1 MIARIVELSLIQRVM
16 VCILG
21 FLLFFGGLYAFHT
34 LDIVAYP
41 DPSAPMVELITQ
53 QPGWSA
59 EEVERQI
66 TVPIEVALN
75 GMPGLTDIRSL
86 SIFGLSDI
94 KIYFDFDSEIF
105 RDRQEVLNRLTSVP
119 LPPGAAPSL
128 SPWWAIAEIYR
139 YELTGAGETT
149 LTDLKTTQD
158 WQVRRE
164 FRRIPGIIDVT
175 TFGGTTKEY
184 HVDIDPGRLIRYGVN
199 LSQVMSALTNSNA
212 NVGGSYLTIG
222 PQNYNIRGLGLINGI
237 ADIENVMVAEKNGTP
252 IFIRTLGTVAVG
264 SRVRLGKV
272 GIDDRD
278 DVVEGVVLLQ
288 RGYKALNVLE
298 KVRGKVEDLNT
309 GKLPVGVKIKTF
321 YDRTALIHTTVE
333 TVTDILISGMVLV
346 FIILFVFLGHL
357 RAALIVA
364 LTIPLSLLFT
374 FSMMV
379 LIGQSANL
387 ISLGSIDFGII
398 VDATLIM
405 VESIFFHLAHG
416 KTHGLTVHQRIVR
429 AARQVGRPI
438 SYSTA
443 IIVVAFIP
451 LFTMTGVPGKIFAPM
466 SITYGFALVGAL
478 LMAFTLAPVLCSFF
492 LRGTISED
500 DTAIVRGVRRFYHGI
515 LEWALDHR
523 VAVVGACFGLLA
535 LTFGVLRSI
544 GGEFMPALEEGNL
557 WVRATMPVDISF
569 DQAAKLTSEIRRM
582 FRESPEVTTVV
593 SQLGR
598 PDDGTD
604 PTSFSNAEFLANL
617 KPEKEWRSR
626 LTKDKLI
633 EEIEGKLKD
642 IPGVIFNFSQ
652 VIQDNVEEAMSG
664 VKGEN
669 SIKLF
674 GPDLKTMESTA
685 TEIERVMQ
693 QIKGVKDLGIFHLV
707 GQPNLLIQVDREAS
721 ARYGL
726 QVADVNAV
734 VQAAVGGQ
742 AVTQVYEGERLFD
755 LVVRFL
761 PEFRQDVDAIGN
773 ILVSTPDGARI
784 PLKQVA
790 SITTQTGA
798 FIIYRENNERYIPI
812 KFSVRDRD
820 LQSTVEEAQARL
832 AKEVHLPDRY
842 HMEWAG
848 QYEQLKGEQKRLAMV
863 VPISLVIILFLLYS
877 AFDSIKNALL
887 VLSTVPFALLGGAVS
902 LAATHTN
909 FSISAAVGVISTLG
923 VAILGGVLLISRI
936 EDFRLTGL
944 TLREA
949 VRKGADVQ
957 MRPILMATL
966 GAAIG
971 LLPAA
976 LATGIGSQAQKP
988 LALVVVGGMLTAA
1001 VLILVVLPVLYEIV
1015 HHRSANNGGEKED
1028 DRAATTSLPVGDR
1041 PGDADVGTGSDPA
1054 G

>member
-1 MIARIVELSLIQRVM
+1 MIARIVELSLIQRVL
-16 VCILG
+16 VCTLG
-21 FLLFFGGLYAFHT
+21 FSLLFGGLYAFHT
-34 LDIVAYP
+34 LDVIAYP
-41 DPSAPMVELITQ
+41 DPSPPMVELITQ
-53 QPGWSA
+53 YPGWSA
-59 EEVERQI
+59 EEIERQI

-75 GMPGLTDIRSL
+75 GMPGVTDVRSL

-94 KIYFDFDSEIF
+94 KIYFDFDTEIF
-105 RDRQEVLNRLTSVP
+105 RDRQEVLNRLGSVQ

-149 LTDLKTTQD
+149 LTELKTIQD

-164 FRRIPGIIDVT
+164 FRRIPGVIDVT
-175 TFGGTTKEY
+175 AFGGTTKEY
-184 HVDIDPGRLIRYGVN
+184 HVDIDPGRLISYSVS

-237 ADIENVMVAEKNGTP
+237 ADIENVMVAEKDGTP
-252 IFIRTLGTVAVG
+252 IFIRSLGKVTVG

-272 GIDDRD
+272 GIDERD

-288 RGYKALNVLE
+288 RGAQALNVLE
-298 KVRGKVEDLNT
+298 KVRKKVEELNT
-309 GKLPVGVKIKTF
+309 GKLPAGVKINTL

-333 TVTDILISGMVLV
+333 TVTNILISGMVLV
-346 FIILFVFLGHL
+346 FVILFVFLGHL

-374 FSMMV
+374 FLMMV

-387 ISLGSIDFGII
+387 ISLGAIDFGII

-416 KTHGLTVHQRIVR
+416 RMTHASTVQQQIIR
-429 AARQVGRPI
+429 AARQVGQPI
-438 SYSTA
+438 FYSTA
-443 IIVVAFIP
+443 IVVVAFIP

-478 LMAFTLAPVLCSFF
+478 LMAFTLAPVLCSFL

-500 DTAIVRGVRRFYHGI
+500 DTVIVRGVRRLYTGM

-523 VAVVGACFGLLA
+523 AIVVSACVGLLA
-535 LTFGVLRSI
+535 ITFVALKSI

-569 DQAAKLTSEIRRM
+569 DQAARLTSDVRRL

-604 PTSFSNAEFLANL
+604 PTSFSSAEFLANL
-617 KPEKEWRSR
+617 KPEKKWRPK
-626 LTKDKLI
+626 LTKDALI
-633 EEIEGKLKD
+633 EEIDGRLKS
-642 IPGVIFNFSQ
+642 IPGITFNFSQ

-674 GPDLKTMESTA
+674 GPDLKTMEA
-685 TEIERVMQ
+685 KAVEIEHVMQ
-693 QIKGVKDLGIFHLV
+693 QIKGVKDLGIFRLL
-707 GQPNLLIQVDREAS
+707 GQPNLLIQVDREAG

-726 QVADVNAV
+726 RVADVNAV

-742 AVTQVYEGERLFD
+742 AVTQVYERERLFD

-790 SITTQTGA
+790 SVMTQTGA
-798 FIIYRENNERYIPI
+798 FTIYRENNERYIPI

-820 LQSTVEEAQARL
+820 LQSTVEEAQTRL
-832 AKEVHLPDRY
+832 AKEVSLPERY
-842 HMEWAG
+842 RMEWAG
-848 QYEQLKGEQKRLAMV
+848 EYDQLKDEQKRLAMV

-877 AFDSIKNALL
+877 AFNSIKNALL
-887 VLSTVPFALLGGAVS
+887 VLSAVPFALIGGAVS
-902 LAATHTN
+902 LVATHTS

-936 EDFRLTGL
+936 EDFRRTGL
-944 TLREA
+944 TIREA

-971 LLPAA
+971 FLPAA

-1001 VLILVVLPVLYEIV
+1001 VLILVVLPVLYEII
-1015 HHRSANNGGEKED
+1015 HGHDARHSDGGERE
-1028 DRAATTSLPVGDR
+1028 
-1041 PGDADVGTGSDPA
+1041 
-1054 G
+1054 

>member
-1 MIARIVELSLIQRVM
+1 MIAKVVELSLVQRGM

-21 FLLFFGGLYAFHT
+21 FLLLFGGLYAFHI

-41 DPSAPMVELITQ
+41 DPSPPMIELTTQ
-53 QPGWSA
+53 YPGWSS
-59 EEVERQI
+59 EEIERQI
-66 TVPIEVALN
+66 SIPIEVALN
-75 GMPGLTDIRSL
+75 GMPGLTDVRSL

-94 KIYFDFDSEIF
+94 KIYFDFNTDIF
-105 RDRQEVLNRLTSVP
+105 RDRQEVLNRLNSVQ

-139 YELTGAGETT
+139 YELTGAGATT
-149 LTDLKTTQD
+149 PTDLKTIQD

-164 FRRIPGIIDVT
+164 FRRIPGVIDVT
-175 TFGGTTKEY
+175 AFGGTTKEY
-184 HVDIDPGRLIRYGVN
+184 HVDIDPGRLISYGVN

-212 NVGGSYLTIG
+212 NVGGNYLTIG
-222 PQNYNIRGLGLINGI
+222 AQNYNIRGLGLINGL
-237 ADIENVMVAEKNGTP
+237 ADIENVMVTEKDGTP
-252 IFIRTLGTVAVG
+252 IFVKTLGKVAVG
-264 SRVRLGKV
+264 PRVRLGKV
-272 GIDDRD
+272 GIDERD
-278 DVVEGVVLLQ
+278 DVVEGVILLQ
-288 RGYKALNVLE
+288 RGYKALSVLD

-309 GKLPVGVKIKTF
+309 WKLPSGVKIKTF

-374 FSMMV
+374 FGMMAS
-379 LIGQSANL
+379 IGQSANL

-416 KTHGLTVHQRIVR
+416 KTHGLTVHQQIVR
-429 AARQVGRPI
+429 AARQVGQPI
-438 SYSTA
+438 FYSTA

-478 LMAFTLAPVLCSFF
+478 LMAFTLAPVLCSF
-492 LRGTISED
+492 LLKGAISEE
-500 DTAIVRGVRRFYHGI
+500 DTKVVRGVRRFYNGV
-515 LEWALDHR
+515 LDWALGHR
-523 VAVVGACFGLLA
+523 AVVVGACVGLLA
-535 LTFGVLRSI
+535 LTFVALQSI

-569 DQAAKLTSEIRRM
+569 DQAARLTSEIRRL
-582 FRESPEVTTVV
+582 FRESPEVTTIV

-604 PTSFSNAEFLANL
+604 PTSFFNAEFLANL
-617 KPEKEWRSR
+617 KPEKEWRSG
-626 LTKDKLI
+626 LSKDALI
-633 EEIEGKLKD
+633 GEIEGRLKR
-642 IPGVIFNFSQ
+642 IPGIIFNFSQ

-674 GPDLKTMESTA
+674 GADLKTMETKA

-693 QIKGVKDLGIFHLV
+693 QIKGVKDLGIFRLV

-773 ILVSTPDGARI
+773 ILVSTPNGARI

-812 KFSVRDRD
+812 KFSVRNRD

-832 AKEVHLPDRY
+832 AKEVSLPERY
-842 HMEWAG
+842 RMEWAG
-848 QYEQLKGEQKRLAMV
+848 QYDQLKEEQKRLAMV
-863 VPISLVIILFLLYS
+863 VPISLAIILFLLYTT
-877 AFDSIKNALL
+877 FDSIKNALL
-887 VLSTVPFALLGGAVS
+887 VLSAVPFALMGGVLS
-902 LAATHTN
+902 LVATHTN

-936 EDFRLTGL
+936 EEFRGTGL

-988 LALVVVGGMLTAA
+988 LARVVVGGMLTAA

-1015 HHRSANNGGEKED
+1015 HHRSAKNEEGEK
-1028 DRAATTSLPVGDR
+1028 V
-1041 PGDADVGTGSDPA
+1041 
-1054 G
+1054 

>member
-1 MIARIVELSLIQRVM
+1 MIARVVEISLVQRLLL
-16 VCILG
+16 CALG
-21 FLLFFGGLYAFHT
+21 FLLLFGGLYAFHL

-41 DPSAPMVELITQ
+41 DPSPPMVELITQ
-53 QPGWSA
+53 NPGWSA
-59 EEVERQI
+59 EEMERQV
-66 TVPIEVALN
+66 TVPIEVALT
-75 GMPGLTDIRSL
+75 GMPGLTDVRSL

-94 KIYFDFDSEIF
+94 KVYFDFNTDIF
-105 RDRQEVLNRLTSVP
+105 RDRQEVLNRLASVD
-119 LPPGAAPSL
+119 LPQDVKPEL

-139 YELTGAGETT
+139 YELTGEPGVS
-149 LTDLKTTQD
+149 LTDLKTIQD
-158 WQVRRE
+158 WQVRRA
-164 FRRIPGIIDVT
+164 FRRVPGVIDVT
-175 TFGGTTKEY
+175 AFGGTTKEY
-184 HVDIDPGRLIRYGVN
+184 HVDIDPGKLISYGVS
-199 LSQVMSALTNSNA
+199 LSQVMTALQNSNA
-212 NVGGSYLTIG
+212 NVGGSYLTLG
-222 PQNYNIRGLGLINGI
+222 AQNYNVRGLGLINGI
-237 ADIENVMVAEKNGTP
+237 QDIENVMVAQKEGTP
-252 IFIRTLGTVAVG
+252 VFVKTLGQVSMG
-264 SRVRLGKV
+264 HRVRLGKV

-288 RGYKALNVLE
+288 RGYKALSVLD
-298 KVRGKVEDLNT
+298 KVRAKVEELNEW
-309 GKLPVGVKIKTF
+309 KLPAGVRIKTF

-346 FIILFVFLGHL
+346 FVLLYLFLGNL
-357 RAALIVA
+357 RAAGIVA

-374 FSMMV
+374 FAMMV

-405 VESIFFHLAHG
+405 VESIFFQLAHA
-416 KTHGLTVHQRIVR
+416 KTPGLTVHQQIVR

-438 SYSTA
+438 FSSTA

-466 SITYGFALVGAL
+466 SITYGFALFGAL
-478 LMAFTLAPVLCSFF
+478 LMAFTLAPALCSFLLTGPIREEDTVVVRP
-492 LRGTISED
+492 LRRI
-500 DTAIVRGVRRFYHGI
+500 YHRT
-515 LEWALDHR
+515 LDWALNHR
-523 VAVVGACFGLLA
+523 TVVVMFAGALLIVAVVA
-535 LTFGVLRSI
+535 LQFV

-569 DQAAKLTSEIRRM
+569 DQAAHLSSDIRAM
-582 FRESPEVTTVV
+582 FRNSPEVTTIV

-604 PTSFSNAEFLANL
+604 PTSFFNAEFLANL
-617 KPEKEWRSR
+617 KPQAEWRKG
-626 LTKDKLI
+626 LTKEALV
-633 EEIEGKLKD
+633 EEIEERLRT

-674 GPDLKTMESTA
+674 GTDLKVMESA
-685 TEIERVMQ
+685 AVEIEKEMR
-693 QIKGVKDLGIFHLV
+693 QIPGVKDLGIFRLV
-707 GQPNLLIQVDREAS
+707 GQPNLLIKVDREAS

-726 QVADVNAV
+726 QVSDVNAV

-761 PEFRQDVDAIGN
+761 PEYRQDVEAISN
-773 ILVSTPDGARI
+773 ILVNTPDGARI
-784 PLKQVA
+784 PLKQLA
-790 SITTQTGA
+790 AISTQTGA

-820 LQSTVEEAQARL
+820 LESTVEEAQALL
-832 AKEVHLPDRY
+832 AKRVTLPERY

-848 QYEQLKGEQKRLAMV
+848 QYDQLKEEQKRLAKV
-863 VPISLVIILFLLYS
+863 VPVSLLLIFFLLYS
-877 AFDSIKNALL
+877 TFDSLKNALL
-887 VLSTVPFALLGGAVS
+887 VLATVPFALIGGVIALV
-902 LAATHTN
+902 ATHTH

-936 EDFRLTGL
+936 EDFRKTGL
-944 TLREA
+944 GLREA
-949 VRKGADVQ
+949 VTKAADVQ

-988 LALVVVGGMLTAA
+988 LARVVVGGMLTAA
-1001 VLILVVLPVLYEIV
+1001 FLILVVLPVLYEMV
-1015 HHRSANNGGEKED
+1015 HRRTNND
-1028 DRAATTSLPVGDR
+1028 
-1041 PGDADVGTGSDPA
+1041 
-1054 G
+1054 

>member
-66 TVPIEVALN
+66 TIPIEVALN
-75 GMPGLTDIRSL
+75 GMPSLTDIRSL

-105 RDRQEVLNRLTSVP
+105 RDRQEVLNRLRSVQ

-149 LTDLKTTQD
+149 LTDLKTIQD

-164 FRRIPGIIDVT
+164 FRRIPGVIDVT
-175 TFGGTTKEY
+175 AFGGTTKEY
-184 HVDIDPGRLIRYGVN
+184 HVDIDPGRLMNYGVN

-252 IFIRTLGTVAVG
+252 IFIKTLGTVAVG

-272 GIDDRD
+272 GIDERD
-278 DVVEGVVLLQ
+278 DVVEGVILLQ
-288 RGYKALNVLE
+288 RGYKAIDVLE
-298 KVRGKVEDLNT
+298 KIRGKVEDLNAR
-309 GKLPVGVKIKTF
+309 KLPVGVKIKTF

-333 TVTDILISGMVLV
+333 TVTDILVTGMLLV

-379 LIGQSANL
+379 FIGQSANL

-405 VESIFFHLAHG
+405 VESIFYHLAHG
-416 KTHGLTVHQRIVR
+416 KKTHVSTVHQQIVR
-429 AARQVGRPI
+429 AARQVGQPI
-438 SYSTA
+438 FYSTA

-451 LFTMTGVPGKIFAPM
+451 LFTMTGVPGKIFSPM

-478 LMAFTLAPVLCSFF
+478 LMAFTLAPVMCSF
-492 LRGTISED
+492 LLKGPISED
-500 DTAIVRGVRRFYHGI
+500 DTAVVRGIRRLYNRI

-523 VAVVGACFGLLA
+523 TVVVGACVGLLA
-535 LTFGVLRSI
+535 LTFGVHRMI

-569 DQAAKLTSEIRRM
+569 DQAAKLTSEIRRL
-582 FRESPEVTTVV
+582 FRESPEVTTIV

-604 PTSFSNAEFLANL
+604 PTSFFSAEFLANL
-617 KPEKEWRSR
+617 KPEKEWRPR
-626 LTKDKLI
+626 LSKAALI
-633 EEIEGKLKD
+633 EEIDGRLKE
-642 IPGVIFNFSQ
+642 IPGIVFNFSQ

-674 GPDLKTMESTA
+674 GADLKTMEATA
-685 TEIERVMQ
+685 TKIERVMQ
-693 QIKGVKDLGIFHLV
+693 QIKGVKDLGVFHLV

-842 HMEWAG
+842 RMEWAG
-848 QYEQLKGEQKRLAMV
+848 QYEQLKGEQKRMAVV

-887 VLSTVPFALLGGAVS
+887 VLSTVPFALVGGAVS
-902 LAATHTN
+902 LAVTHTN

-936 EDFRLTGL
+936 EDFRRTGL

-1015 HHRSANNGGEKED
+1015 HRRSVNNGEGV
-1028 DRAATTSLPVGDR
+1028 RG
-1041 PGDADVGTGSDPA
+1041 
-1054 G
+1054 

>member
-1 MIARIVELSLIQRVM
+1 MIARIVELSLTQRVM

-21 FLLFFGGLYAFHT
+21 FFLFFGGLYAFHI
-34 LDIVAYP
+34 LDVIAYP
-41 DPSAPMVELITQ
+41 DPSPPMVELITQ
-53 QPGWSA
+53 YPGWSA
-59 EEVERQI
+59 EEIERQI
-66 TVPIEVALN
+66 TIPIEVALN
-75 GMPGLTDIRSL
+75 GMPGLADVRSL

-94 KIYFDFDSEIF
+94 KIYFDFDTEIF
-105 RDRQEVLNRLTSVP
+105 RDRQEVFNRLRSVR

-139 YELTGAGETT
+139 YELTGADETT
-149 LTDLKTTQD
+149 LTDLKTIQD
-158 WQVRRE
+158 WQLRRE
-164 FRRIPGIIDVT
+164 FRRIPGVIDVT
-175 TFGGTTKEY
+175 GFGGTTKEY
-184 HVDIDPGRLIRYGVN
+184 HVDIDPGRLISYGVN

-222 PQNYNIRGLGLINGI
+222 PQNYNIRGLGLIDEI
-237 ADIENVMVAEKNGTP
+237 ADIENVVVAAKEGTP
-252 IFIRTLGTVAVG
+252 IFIKNLGKVAVG

-272 GIDDRD
+272 GIDERD

-288 RGYKALNVLE
+288 RGAQALNVLE
-298 KVRGKVEDLNT
+298 KVREKVEDLNS
-309 GKLPVGVKIKTF
+309 GKLPAGVKIKTF

-416 KTHGLTVHQRIVR
+416 KKTHNLTFHQQIVQ
-429 AARQVGRPI
+429 AARQVGQPI
-438 SYSTA
+438 FYSTA
-443 IIVVAFIP
+443 IIVVAFVP

-478 LMAFTLAPVLCSFF
+478 LMAFTLAPVLCS
-492 LRGTISED
+492 LLLKGPIRED
-500 DTAIVRGVRRFYHGI
+500 DTVVVRGVRHLYTGM
-515 LEWALDHR
+515 LGWALGHR
-523 VAVVGACFGLLA
+523 PVVVSACIGLLA
-535 LTFGVLRSI
+535 LTGVALRSI
-544 GGEFMPALEEGNL
+544 GGEFVPALEEGNL

-569 DQAAKLTSEIRRM
+569 DQAARVTSEVRRL

-617 KPEKEWRSR
+617 KPEKEWRPR
-626 LTKDKLI
+626 LSKDGLI
-633 EEIEGKLKD
+633 EEINARLKD
-642 IPGVIFNFSQ
+642 IPGIVFNFSQ

-674 GPDLKTMESTA
+674 GPDMKIMEA
-685 TEIERVMQ
+685 KAIQIERVMQ
-693 QIKGVKDLGIFHLV
+693 QIKGVKDLGVFRLL

-726 QVADVNAV
+726 QVADVNAM

-761 PEFRQDVDAIGN
+761 PEFRQDVDVIGN

-784 PLKQVA
+784 TLKQVA

-798 FIIYRENNERYIPI
+798 FNIYRENNERYIPI

-820 LQSTVEEAQARL
+820 LQSTVEEAQALL
-832 AKEVHLPDRY
+832 AKEVSIPERY
-842 HMEWAG
+842 RTEWAG
-848 QYEQLKGEQKRLAMV
+848 QYDQLKDEQKRLAVV
-863 VPISLVIILFLLYS
+863 VPISLVIILLLLYS

-887 VLSTVPFALLGGAVS
+887 VLSTVPLALLGGVVS
-902 LAATHTN
+902 LVVTHTN

-923 VAILGGVLLISRI
+923 VVILGGVLLISRI
-936 EDFRLTGL
+936 EDFRRTGL
-944 TLREA
+944 TIREA
-949 VRKGADVQ
+949 VLKGADVQ
-957 MRPILMATL
+957 LRPILMATL

-971 LLPAA
+971 FLPAA

-1001 VLILVVLPVLYEIV
+1001 VLILVVLPVLYEII
-1015 HHRSANNGGEKED
+1015 HGR
-1028 DRAATTSLPVGDR
+1028 
-1041 PGDADVGTGSDPA
+1041 DVRQSEGR
-1054 G
+1054 

>member
-16 VCILG
+16 VCVLG

-59 EEVERQI
+59 EEIERQI
-66 TVPIEVALN
+66 TIPIEVALN

-94 KIYFDFDSEIF
+94 KIYFDFDTEIF
-105 RDRQEVLNRLTSVP
+105 RDRQEVLNRLTSVQ
-119 LPPGAAPSL
+119 LPPGTTPSL

-139 YELTGAGETT
+139 YELTSDGKTT
-149 LTDLKTTQD
+149 LTDLKTIQD

-164 FRRIPGIIDVT
+164 FRRIPGVIDVT
-175 TFGGTTKEY
+175 AFGGTTKEY
-184 HVDIDPGRLIRYGVN
+184 HVDIDPGRLISYGVN

-252 IFIRTLGTVAVG
+252 IFIRTLGTVTVG

-288 RGYKALNVLE
+288 RGYKALDVLE
-298 KVRGKVEDLNT
+298 KVRGKVEDLNAW
-309 GKLPVGVKIKTF
+309 KLPADVKIKTF

-346 FIILFVFLGHL
+346 FCILFVFLGHF

-379 LIGQSANL
+379 FIGQSANL
-387 ISLGSIDFGII
+387 ISLGAIDFGII

-416 KTHGLTVHQRIVR
+416 KTHQLTVDQKIVR

-438 SYSTA
+438 LYSTA

-492 LRGTISED
+492 LRGTIRED
-500 DTAIVRGVRRFYHGI
+500 DTAIVRGVRRLYNGI

-523 VAVVGACFGLLA
+523 AAVVGACFGILL
-535 LTFGVLRSI
+535 LTLGVLRSI

-569 DQAAKLTSEIRRM
+569 DQAARLTSEIRQS
-582 FRESPEVTTVV
+582 FRESPEVMTVV

-604 PTSFSNAEFLANL
+604 PTSFFNAEFLANL
-617 KPEKEWRSR
+617 KPQNEWRPR
-626 LTKDKLI
+626 LRKDMLI
-633 EEIEGKLKD
+633 EEIEGRLKE

-674 GPDLKTMESTA
+674 GSDLKTMESMA

-693 QIKGVKDLGIFHLV
+693 QIKGVKDLGIFRLV
-707 GQPNLLIQVDREAS
+707 GQPNLLIQVDREAI

-726 QVADVNAV
+726 QVTDVNAV

-742 AVTQVYEGERLFD
+742 SVTQVYEGERLFD

-798 FIIYRENNERYIPI
+798 FSIYRENNQRYIPI

-820 LQSTVEEAQARL
+820 LESTVLEAQRL
-832 AKEVHLPDRY
+832 LSTAVKLPERY
-842 HMEWAG
+842 RMEWAG
-848 QYEQLKGEQKRLAMV
+848 QYDQLMDEQKRLSKI
-863 VPISLVIILFLLYS
+863 VPVSLVIILFLLYMT
-877 AFDSIKNALL
+877 FNSITNALL
-887 VLSTVPFALLGGAVS
+887 VLVAMPFALVGGV
-902 LAATHTN
+902 LALVLTGTH

-923 VAILGGVLLISRI
+923 VATQGGVLLISRI
-936 EDFRLTGL
+936 EEYRRGGMPLT
-944 TLREA
+944 EA
-949 VRKGADVQ
+949 ILKGADVR
-957 MRPILMATL
+957 MRPILMTTL
-966 GAAIG
+966 AAAIG

-976 LATGIGSQAQKP
+976 LATGIGSQAQQP
-988 LALVVVGGMLTAA
+988 LARVVVGGMLTVA
-1001 VLILVVLPVLYEIV
+1001 VLILVVLPVLYDIV
-1015 HHRSANNGGEKED
+1015 HSWNAGSKREERGEK
-1028 DRAATTSLPVGDR
+1028 G
-1041 PGDADVGTGSDPA
+1041 
-1054 G
+1054 

>member
-1 MIARIVELSLIQRVM
+1 MIARLVEISLVQRVLL
-16 VCILG
+16 CTLG
-21 FLLFFGGLYAFHT
+21 LALLFGGLYAFHR

-41 DPSAPMVELITQ
+41 DPSPPMVELITQ
-53 QPGWSA
+53 NSGWSA
-59 EEVERQI
+59 EEMERQI
-66 TVPIEVALN
+66 TIPIEVALT
-75 GMPGLTDIRSL
+75 GMPGLKDIRSL

-94 KIYFDFDSEIF
+94 KVYFDFDTDYF
-105 RDRQEVLNRLTSVP
+105 RDRQEVLNRLSAVD
-119 LPPGAAPSL
+119 LPNNVKPDI

-139 YELTGAGETT
+139 YELTSAGGQS
-149 LTDLKTTQD
+149 LTDLKTIQD

-164 FRRIPGIIDVT
+164 FRRIPGVIDVT
-175 TFGGTTKEY
+175 AFGGTTKEY
-184 HVDIDPGRLIRYGVN
+184 HIDIDPGKLISYGVS
-199 LSQVMSALTNSNA
+199 LSQVMNAISNSNA
-212 NVGGSYLTIG
+212 NVGGNYLTVG
-222 PQNYNIRGLGLINGI
+222 AQNYNIRGLGLINGI
-237 ADIENVMVAEKNGTP
+237 QDIENIMVAEKEGTP
-252 IFIRTLGTVAVG
+252 IFVKSLGLVKVG
-264 SRVRLGKV
+264 NRVRLGKV

-288 RGYKALNVLE
+288 RGYKALPVLDKVRE
-298 KVRGKVEDLNT
+298 KVQELNT
-309 GKLPVGVKIKTF
+309 WKLPSGVKVSTF

-346 FIILFVFLGHL
+346 FVILFVFLGHF
-357 RAALIVA
+357 RAAMIVA

-379 LIGQSANL
+379 LVGQSANL

-405 VESIFFHLAHG
+405 VESIFFHLAHA
-416 KTHGLTVHQRIVR
+416 KTQTLTVNQQIVR

-438 SYSTA
+438 FFSTS

-466 SITYGFALVGAL
+466 SVTYGFALVGAL
-478 LMAFTLAPVLCSFF
+478 IMAFTLAPVLCSFLF
-492 LRGTISED
+492 QGQVKED
-500 DTAIVRGVRRFYHGI
+500 DTAVVRGVRRLYHAV
-515 LEWALDHR
+515 LNFSLDHR
-523 VAVVGACFGLLA
+523 MLILGVAAGLLV
-535 LTFGVLRSI
+535 LTFVALKSL

-569 DQAAKLTSEIRRM
+569 DQAARLTNEIRRV

-604 PTSFSNAEFLANL
+604 PTSFFNAEFLANL
-617 KPEKEWRSR
+617 KPQNEWRTG
-626 LTKDKLI
+626 LDKDGLI
-633 EEIEGKLKD
+633 EEIEQKLQK

-674 GPDLKTMESTA
+674 GRDLKVLEEKA
-685 TEIERVMQ
+685 VEIERVMRHVQ
-693 QIKGVKDLGIFHLV
+693 GVKDLGIFRLV

-761 PEFRQDVDAIGN
+761 PEYRQDVESISN

-784 PLKQVA
+784 PLKQLA
-790 SITTQTGA
+790 TITSQTGA

-812 KFSVRDRD
+812 KFSVRERD

-832 AKEVHLPDRY
+832 NKEVSLPERY
-842 HMEWAG
+842 RMEWAG
-848 QYEQLKGEQKRLAMV
+848 QYDQLKDEQKRLLTI
-863 VPISLVIILFLLYS
+863 VPISLMIILFLLYTT
-877 AFDSIKNALL
+877 FDSLKNALL
-887 VLSTVPFALLGGAVS
+887 VLSTVPFALVGGVLS
-902 LAATHTN
+902 LVTTQTH

-923 VAILGGVLLISRI
+923 VAILGGVLLVSRI
-936 EDFRLTGL
+936 EEFRLAGDS
-944 TLREA
+944 LREA
-949 VRKGADVQ
+949 VVKGADVQ

-976 LATGIGSQAQKP
+976 IATGIGSQAQKP
-988 LALVVVGGMLTAA
+988 LARVVVGGMLTAA
-1001 VLILVVLPVLYEIV
+1001 FLILVVLPVLYELV
-1015 HHRSANNGGEKED
+1015 HR
-1028 DRAATTSLPVGDR
+1028 
-1041 PGDADVGTGSDPA
+1041 GSEETEP
-1054 G
+1054 

>member
-66 TVPIEVALN
+66 TIPIEVALN

-94 KIYFDFDSEIF
+94 KIYFDFDTEIF
-105 RDRQEVLNRLTSVP
+105 RDRQEVLNRLTSVQ
-119 LPPGAAPSL
+119 LPPGTTPSL

-139 YELTGAGETT
+139 YELTSDGKTT
-149 LTDLKTTQD
+149 LTDLKTIQD

-164 FRRIPGIIDVT
+164 FRRIPGVIDVT
-175 TFGGTTKEY
+175 AFGGTTKEY
-184 HVDIDPGRLIRYGVN
+184 HVDIDPGRLISYGVN

-252 IFIRTLGTVAVG
+252 IFIRTLGTVTVG

-288 RGYKALNVLE
+288 RGYKALDVLE
-298 KVRGKVEDLNT
+298 KVRGKVEDLNAW
-309 GKLPVGVKIKTF
+309 KLPADVKIKTF

-346 FIILFVFLGHL
+346 FCILFVFLGHF

-379 LIGQSANL
+379 FIGQSANL
-387 ISLGSIDFGII
+387 ISLGAIDFGII

-416 KTHGLTVHQRIVR
+416 KTHQLTVNQKIVR

-438 SYSTA
+438 LYSTA

-492 LRGTISED
+492 LRGTIRED
-500 DTAIVRGVRRFYHGI
+500 DTAIVRGVRRLYNGI

-523 VAVVGACFGLLA
+523 AAVVGACFGILL
-535 LTFGVLRSI
+535 LTLGVLRSI

-569 DQAAKLTSEIRRM
+569 DQAARLTSEIRQS
-582 FRESPEVTTVV
+582 FRESPEVMTVV

-604 PTSFSNAEFLANL
+604 PTSFFNAEFLANL
-617 KPEKEWRSR
+617 KPQNEWRPR
-626 LTKDKLI
+626 LRKDMLI
-633 EEIEGKLKD
+633 EEIEGRLKE

-674 GPDLKTMESTA
+674 GSDLKTMESMA

-693 QIKGVKDLGIFHLV
+693 QIKGVKDLGIFRLV
-707 GQPNLLIQVDREAS
+707 GQPNLLIQVDREAI

-726 QVADVNAV
+726 QVTDVNAV

-742 AVTQVYEGERLFD
+742 SVTQVYEGERLFD

-784 PLKQVA
+784 PLKQLA

-832 AKEVHLPDRY
+832 AKEVRLPERY
-842 HMEWAG
+842 RMEWAG
-848 QYEQLKGEQKRLAMV
+848 QYEQLKGEQKRMAMV

-936 EDFRLTGL
+936 EDFRRTGL

-966 GAAIG
+966 AAAIG

-988 LALVVVGGMLTAA
+988 LALVVVGGMLTSA

-1015 HHRSANNGGEKED
+1015 HHRSANSGEGE
-1028 DRAATTSLPVGDR
+1028 RG
-1041 PGDADVGTGSDPA
+1041 
-1054 G
+1054 

>member
-1 MIARIVELSLIQRVM
+1 MIARIVELSLVQRVM
-16 VCILG
+16 VCSLG
-21 FLLFFGGLYAFHT
+21 FLLFFGGLYAFRT

-53 QPGWSA
+53 LPGWSA

-66 TVPIEVALN
+66 TIPIEVALN

-94 KIYFDFDSEIF
+94 KIYFDFDTEIF
-105 RDRQEVLNRLTSVP
+105 RDRQEVLNRLRSVQ
-119 LPPGAAPSL
+119 LPSGAAPSL

-149 LTDLKTTQD
+149 LMDLKTIQD

-164 FRRIPGIIDVT
+164 FRRIPGVIDVT
-175 TFGGTTKEY
+175 ALGGTTKEY
-184 HVDIDPGRLIRYGVN
+184 HVDIDPGRLISYGVN
-199 LSQVMSALTNSNA
+199 LSQVMSALTNGNA
-212 NVGGSYLTIG
+212 NVGGNYLTLG
-222 PQNYNIRGLGLINGI
+222 AQNYNIRGLGLI
-237 ADIENVMVAEKNGTP
+237 TP
-252 IFIRTLGTVAVG
+252 IFVKTLGTVAVG
-264 SRVRLGKV
+264 PRVRLGKV

-298 KVRGKVEDLNT
+298 KVREKVEDLNT
-309 GKLPVGVKIKTF
+309 GKLPVGVKIKTL
-321 YDRTALIHTTVE
+321 YDRTVLIHTTVE
-333 TVTDILISGMVLV
+333 TVTDILITGMVLV
-346 FIILFVFLGHL
+346 FVILFVFLGHL

-379 LIGQSANL
+379 FIGQSANL
-387 ISLGSIDFGII
+387 ISLGAIDFGII

-405 VESIFFHLAHG
+405 VESIFFHLAHA
-416 KTHGLTVHQRIVR
+416 KKSHGLTVDQQIVR
-429 AARQVGRPI
+429 AARQVGQPI

-451 LFTMTGVPGKIFAPM
+451 LFTMTGVPGKIFSPM

-478 LMAFTLAPVLCSFF
+478 LMAFTLAPVLCSF
-492 LRGTISED
+492 LLKGTIRED
-500 DTAIVRGVRRFYHGI
+500 DTAIVRGIRRLYSYV

-523 VAVVGACFGLLA
+523 AVVVSACVGLLA
-535 LTFGVLRSI
+535 ITFVALKSI

-569 DQAAKLTSEIRRM
+569 DQAARLTSELRRM

-604 PTSFSNAEFLANL
+604 PTSFFNAEFLANL
-617 KPEKEWRSR
+617 KPEKEWRSG
-626 LTKDKLI
+626 LSKDALI
-633 EEIEGKLKD
+633 EEINGRLQD

-674 GPDLKTMESTA
+674 GTDLKTMEAEA

-693 QIKGVKDLGIFHLV
+693 QIQGVKDLGIFRLV

-742 AVTQVYEGERLFD
+742 VVTQVYEGERLFN

-820 LQSTVEEAQARL
+820 LQSTVEEAQTRL
-832 AKEVHLPDRY
+832 AKEVKLPDRY
-842 HMEWAG
+842 RMEWAG
-848 QYEQLKGEQKRLAMV
+848 QYEQLKGEQKRMAV
-863 VPISLVIILFLLYS
+863 VGPISLVIILFLLYG
-877 AFDSIKNALL
+877 AFGSIKNALL
-887 VLSTVPFALLGGAVS
+887 VLSAVPFALVGGAVS

-936 EDFRLTGL
+936 EDFRRSGL

-949 VRKGADVQ
+949 IRKGADVQ

-966 GAAIG
+966 CAAIG

-1015 HHRSANNGGEKED
+1015 HRRDESHSEGGEW
-1028 DRAATTSLPVGDR
+1028 G
-1041 PGDADVGTGSDPA
+1041 
-1054 G
+1054 

>member
-1 MIARIVELSLIQRVM
+1 MIARIVELSLIQRVI

-21 FLLFFGGLYAFHT
+21 FFLFFGGLYAFHI

-59 EEVERQI
+59 EEIERQI
-66 TVPIEVALN
+66 TIPIEVALN

-94 KIYFDFDSEIF
+94 KIYFDFDTEIF
-105 RDRQEVLNRLTSVP
+105 RDRQEVLNRLTSVQ
-119 LPPGAAPSL
+119 LPPGTAPSL

-139 YELTGAGETT
+139 YELTSDGKTT
-149 LTDLKTTQD
+149 LTDLKTIQD

-164 FRRIPGIIDVT
+164 FRRIPGVIDVT
-175 TFGGTTKEY
+175 AFGGTTKEY
-184 HVDIDPGRLIRYGVN
+184 HVDIDPGRLISYGVN

-252 IFIRTLGTVAVG
+252 IFIRTLGTVTVG

-298 KVRGKVEDLNT
+298 KVREKVEDLNAW
-309 GKLPVGVKIKTF
+309 KLPAGVKIKTF

-346 FIILFVFLGHL
+346 FCILFVFLGHF

-379 LIGQSANL
+379 IIGQSANL
-387 ISLGSIDFGII
+387 ISLGAIDFGII

-416 KTHGLTVHQRIVR
+416 KTQSLTRHQRIVR

-466 SITYGFALVGAL
+466 SITYGFALVGAF

-492 LRGTISED
+492 LRGTIRED
-500 DTAIVRGVRRFYHGI
+500 DTAIVRGIRRLYNSI
-515 LEWALDHR
+515 LAWALDHR
-523 VAVVGACFGLLA
+523 AAVVGACLGLLV

-569 DQAAKLTSEIRRM
+569 DQAARLTSDIRRM

-604 PTSFSNAEFLANL
+604 PTSFFNAEFLANL
-617 KPEKEWRSR
+617 KPEKEWRPKLS
-626 LTKDKLI
+626 KDKLI
-633 EEIEGKLKD
+633 EEIEGRLKD

-674 GPDLKTMESTA
+674 GPDLKTMESMA
-685 TEIERVMQ
+685 AEIERVMQ
-693 QIKGVKDLGIFHLV
+693 QINGVKDLGIFRLV
-707 GQPNLLIQVDREAS
+707 GQPNLLIQVDREAI

-726 QVADVNAV
+726 QVTDVNAV

-784 PLKQVA
+784 PLKQLA

-832 AKEVHLPDRY
+832 AKEVRLPERY
-842 HMEWAG
+842 RMEWAG
-848 QYEQLKGEQKRLAMV
+848 QYEQLKGEQKRMMMV

-902 LAATHTN
+902 LAVTHTN

-936 EDFRLTGL
+936 EDFRRTGL

-966 GAAIG
+966 AAAIG

-1001 VLILVVLPVLYEIV
+1001 VLILVVLPVLYEMV
-1015 HHRSANNGGEKED
+1015 HHRSANSGEEE
-1028 DRAATTSLPVGDR
+1028 SG
-1041 PGDADVGTGSDPA
+1041 
-1054 G
+1054 